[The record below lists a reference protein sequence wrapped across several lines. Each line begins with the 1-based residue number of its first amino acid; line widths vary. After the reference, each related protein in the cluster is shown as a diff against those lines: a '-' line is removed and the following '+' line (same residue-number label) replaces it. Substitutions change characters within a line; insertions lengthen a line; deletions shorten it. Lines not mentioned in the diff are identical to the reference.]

1 MLVQKRSDGRLRLFR
16 QHHHALVSGEL
27 AAAWIGPARDPSPL
41 PFALVLAI
49 ALHDLAWIPLDAR
62 PRLDPK
68 SGRPVSFHRFPAP
81 EKARA
86 YARGLDRL
94 SALHPYGG
102 LLGSLHY
109 ASFPD
114 VAGEEAFQSAE
125 RERRRRLRAELA
137 LGAPEEERV
146 RRHLAFLRLFDRLSL
161 FLCLTPPAAEPTGR
175 PEWVEAARH
184 AEVPEGPS
192 VHFTWVDEEVVH
204 ADPFPFR
211 GRVELRLSYRELG
224 GGRFDGQEEL
234 ERAWETAPERTWWVE
249 VREPLR
255 LA

>member
-1 MLVQKRSDGRLRLFR
+1 MLVQQRSDGRLRLFR
-16 QHHHALVSGEL
+16 QHHHALASGEL
-27 AAAWIGPARDPSPL
+27 AAAWIGPTRDPSPL
-41 PFALVLAI
+41 PFALILAV
-49 ALHDLAWIPLDAR
+49 ALHDLAWLPIDAR
-62 PRLDPK
+62 PRLDPE
-68 SGRPVSFHRFPAP
+68 SGRPVPFHRFPAP

-94 SALHPYGG
+94 CALHPYGG

-114 VAGEEAFQSAE
+114 VAEEEAFQSAE

-137 LGAPEEERV
+137 AGVRDERV
-146 RRHLAFLRLFDRLSL
+146 RRDLAFLRLFDRLSL
-161 FLCLTPPAAEPTGR
+161 FLCLTPPSADPRGR
-175 PEWVEAARH
+175 PEWVASARH
-184 AEVPEGPS
+184 TAVPGGEI

-211 GRVELRLSYRELG
+211 GRVELRLPYRELG
-224 GGRFDGQEEL
+224 GGPFAGQEEL
-234 ERAWETAPERTWWVE
+234 EEAWEAAPERTWWVE